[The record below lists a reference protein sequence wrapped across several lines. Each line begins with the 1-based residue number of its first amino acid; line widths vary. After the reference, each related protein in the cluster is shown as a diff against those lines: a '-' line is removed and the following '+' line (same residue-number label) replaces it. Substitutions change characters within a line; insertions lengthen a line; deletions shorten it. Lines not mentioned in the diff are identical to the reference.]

1 MTSFRTVGTRPTLP
15 AGTNRVP
22 KKRLMQ
28 PKRHNAR
35 PVEIRARLND
45 PDIGMPRP
53 CRKTLKI
60 P

>member
-1 MTSFRTVGTRPTLP
+1 
-15 AGTNRVP
+15 
-22 KKRLMQ
+22 MQ
-28 PKRHNAR
+28 PKRRNAR

>member
-1 MTSFRTVGTRPTLP
+1 MTSFRTVGTRPALL
-15 AGTNRVP
+15 AGTSRVP
-22 KKRLMQ
+22 ENRFMQ
-28 PKRHNAR
+28 TGRRNAR
-35 PVEIRARLND
+35 PAGMRVGLND